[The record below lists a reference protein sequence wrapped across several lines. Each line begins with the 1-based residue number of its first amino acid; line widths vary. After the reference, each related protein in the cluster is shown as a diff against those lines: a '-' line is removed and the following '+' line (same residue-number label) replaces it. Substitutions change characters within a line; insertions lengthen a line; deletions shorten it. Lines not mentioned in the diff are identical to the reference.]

1 MTTVTQ
7 ACSGKRPLVEWF
19 AETIDCDDADAMADF
34 RTAILD
40 RRVTH
45 RAADFASVEARGL
58 LLNFRAIPDYR
69 PPTWPSS
76 EVPMQSHFDFVI
88 DDPDAFATQ
97 MRALGA
103 RLAAHQ
109 DPRDP
114 HLVVM
119 LDPAGHPFCLIRSSA
134 ATRY

>member
-1 MTTVTQ
+1 MTQ

-34 RTAILD
+34 YAAILD
-40 RRVTH
+40 GRVTH
-45 RAADFASVEARGL
+45 RDASFASIEARGL

-76 EVPMQSHFDFVI
+76 EVPMQSHFELVI
-88 DDPDAFATQ
+88 EDPDAAATQ

-103 RLAAHQ
+103 RLAA
-109 DPRDP
+109 R
-114 HLVVM
+114 
-119 LDPAGHPFCLIRSSA
+119 
-134 ATRY
+134 